1 MLNKADL
8 ALYKAKSLGKN
19 QFHFYDKK
27 LEENA
32 TLLNM
37 IRADLYDKSGN
48 NFYTVYQPQV
58 SSKTGELIGFEVLS
72 RWNSPLDEDIP
83 PTQFIQLMEDNNLIH
98 TFSYWLFNDIVTTTS
113 RWIEKG
119 LLKPSQ
125 KIAVN
130 LSANQLHSSEL
141 PSTLI
146 NIFSQ
151 SSAHPKWFTLEITE
165 TAFIEDPIAAGKNLK
180 KLKDAGFSIALDDFG
195 TGYSSL
201 NLLRKMPL
209 DYIKIDKSF
218 IEDVLTDDE
227 AAKIVEAII
236 GLSEMLNV
244 GVVAEGV
251 ETLEIKEWLENKSCL
266 IQQGYF
272 FFRPLPQDQVEN
284 LLTNQIADTINII
297 GHHN

>member
-58 SSKTGELIGFEVLS
+58 SSKTGELIVFEVLS

-125 KIAVN
+125 N
-130 LSANQLHSSEL
+130 CLLYTS
-141 PSTLI
+141 
-146 NIFSQ
+146 
-151 SSAHPKWFTLEITE
+151 
-165 TAFIEDPIAAGKNLK
+165 DAA
-180 KLKDAGFSIALDDFG
+180 
-195 TGYSSL
+195 
-201 NLLRKMPL
+201 
-209 DYIKIDKSF
+209 
-218 IEDVLTDDE
+218 DE
-227 AAKIVEAII
+227 
-236 GLSEMLNV
+236 
-244 GVVAEGV
+244 
-251 ETLEIKEWLENKSCL
+251 
-266 IQQGYF
+266 
-272 FFRPLPQDQVEN
+272 
-284 LLTNQIADTINII
+284 
-297 GHHN
+297 